1 MKLRV
6 IIRGKGIVK
15 GEVARVGFISLL
27 GDADPEKGTVT
38 GVSVAGRILA
48 MEGIRGSTV
57 GPYVMW
63 GMARRGL
70 APLAIVAKKVDLVL
84 VTAAAMSGIPLLQG
98 ELPWD
103 CAIIDLESGEAS
115 VC

>member
-1 MKLRV
+1 MR
-6 IIRGKGIVK
+6 
-15 GEVARVGFISLL
+15 GEVTRAGFISLL
-27 GDADPEKGTVT
+27 GDADPEKGTVA
-38 GVSVAGRILA
+38 GVPVAGKILA
-48 MEGIRGSTV
+48 IEGVRGSTV

-70 APLAIVAKKVDLVL
+70 APLAIVAKRVDLVL
-84 VTAAAMSGIPLLQG
+84 VTAAAMSGVPLLQG

-103 CAIIDLESGEAS
+103 CAVIDLESGEAS